1 MMTAELWRT
10 TGRWDK
16 NGSEMIKF
24 KDRKGEEYCLGP
36 THEELITQIV
46 ANDVFSY
53 KNLPLRLY
61 QIGASSYSVIIS
73 NTETHDKTGEKFRDE
88 VRPRHG
94 LIRCREFIMK
104 DMYSFDATQELALKT
119 YEELVKAYHRIMKR

>member
-61 QIGASSYSVIIS
+61 QIGTSSCSVIIS
-73 NTETHDKTGEKFRDE
+73 
-88 VRPRHG
+88 
-94 LIRCREFIMK
+94 
-104 DMYSFDATQELALKT
+104 
-119 YEELVKAYHRIMKR
+119 

>member
-1 MMTAELWRT
+1 MNGLIFIIFIAGGQKLSMPVMMTADLWRT

-46 ANDVFSY
+46 TNDVFSY
-53 KNLPLRLY
+53 KSLPLRLY
-61 QIGASSYSVIIS
+61 QIGNKIFPFMEMI
-73 NTETHDKTGEKFRDE
+73 
-88 VRPRHG
+88 
-94 LIRCREFIMK
+94 
-104 DMYSFDATQELALKT
+104 
-119 YEELVKAYHRIMKR
+119 